1 MTAVVNQR
9 FGLNTQEV
17 FGTGSNIVSDKYKKK
32 PNVNENTY
40 FLFQKNFKF
49 KSLLFYVQGLHIF
62 GVTFDK
68 NNFVLSNPDS
78 ITNVKRRQLKI
89 CLIFSSESRIISI
102 NRFFS
107 NITMT
112 S

>member
-40 FLFQKNFKF
+40 FLFQKN
-49 KSLLFYVQGLHIF
+49 
-62 GVTFDK
+62 
-68 NNFVLSNPDS
+68 
-78 ITNVKRRQLKI
+78 TNIYEKKPH
-89 CLIFSSESRIISI
+89 
-102 NRFFS
+102 
-107 NITMT
+107 
-112 S
+112 